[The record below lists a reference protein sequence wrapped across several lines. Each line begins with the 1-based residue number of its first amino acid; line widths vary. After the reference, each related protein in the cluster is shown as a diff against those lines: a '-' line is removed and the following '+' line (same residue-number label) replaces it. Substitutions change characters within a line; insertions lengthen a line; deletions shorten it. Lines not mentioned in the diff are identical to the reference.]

1 VAATTLTDGALLSV
15 SLSLC
20 SLQVEYVQEREAPQ
34 EREVRRRRRSGESG
48 GGGGGGGTSDVLI
61 NKLLD
66 TGRGSK
72 RARTRPK
79 AESDLHTLGFR

>member
-1 VAATTLTDGALLSV
+1 MLTGGAPLSG
-15 SLSLC
+15 SLC
-20 SLQVEYVQEREAPQ
+20 LQVEYVQEREAPQ
-34 EREVRRRRRSGESG
+34 ERAVRRRRRSGEG
-48 GGGGGGGTSDVLI
+48 GGGGGGGSGGASDVLI
-61 NKLLD
+61 SKLLD